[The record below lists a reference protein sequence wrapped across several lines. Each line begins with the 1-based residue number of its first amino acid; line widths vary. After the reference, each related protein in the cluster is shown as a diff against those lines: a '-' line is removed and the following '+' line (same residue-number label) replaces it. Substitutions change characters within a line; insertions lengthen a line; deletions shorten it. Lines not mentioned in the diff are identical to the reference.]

1 MLKYWFNL
9 QAQKRTMIS
18 EKIIEYFLAMQEKI
32 ILGGLVI
39 QVYGKSSIISIIML
53 HFTLIIA

>member
-1 MLKYWFNL
+1 
-9 QAQKRTMIS
+9 MIS

-32 ILGGLVI
+32 FLGGLVT

-53 HFTLIIA
+53 YFTLIIA

>member
-1 MLKYWFNL
+1 
-9 QAQKRTMIS
+9 MIS

-53 HFTLIIA
+53 YFTLIIA

>member
-32 ILGGLVI
+32 FWGGLVI